1 MTVVADAG
9 PLIALAKIGGLGT
22 LFNLY
27 PQIVTPQAV
36 YDEAVREGHRVLAP
50 DAALLQAE
58 YDAGHLLVE
67 AIQNPLTTA
76 TRQLGRGERES
87 IQLAL
92 QRRADWLLVDDF
104 EARKSAIK
112 AFASSAARTR
122 VKGTLGIVTSAYIE
136 GSVSLCTRS
145 VEKRSQLRASINAP
159 TSAAC
164 CLQTAWSARNL
175 SR

>member
-112 AFASSAARTR
+112 AFASSAAQLARTDSL
-122 VKGTLGIVTSAYIE
+122 TFLATTS
-136 GSVSLCTRS
+136 
-145 VEKRSQLRASINAP
+145 SQLLEVLPA
-159 TSAAC
+159 
-164 CLQTAWSARNL
+164 LLLERNDPP
-175 SR
+175 